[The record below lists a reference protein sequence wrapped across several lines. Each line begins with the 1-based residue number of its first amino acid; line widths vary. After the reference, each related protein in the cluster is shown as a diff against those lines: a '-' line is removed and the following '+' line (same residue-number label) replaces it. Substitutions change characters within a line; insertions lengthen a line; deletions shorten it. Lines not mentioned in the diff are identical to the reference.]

1 MLLAVFMTSILVIWA
16 VKLVD
21 HAGLL
26 HGHAPR
32 GDRPLGAVGN
42 QGVRGPHSRTV
53 RASRVYLRLRRPRA

>member
-32 GDRPLGAVGN
+32 GIAR
-42 QGVRGPHSRTV
+42 
-53 RASRVYLRLRRPRA
+53 